1 MVEVPGKDHLLEVTP
16 YWRDSVD
23 LWLEFVTGSRPNRL
37 AERRVVTVL
46 FTDIVG
52 STARGAEVGDR
63 RWRSMLEEH
72 DRIAW
77 AHVDRHQGMIVKSTG
92 DGLLVRFDAPS
103 QAVRYAVDFRRSL
116 TEIDMQIR
124 CGLHTGEV
132 ELRDSGDITG
142 TAVNLAARVEQAAD
156 DGAILVSSTVRDI
169 MLGSDLRF
177 ADAGE
182 HRLKGFDGQWRLFAV
197 EE

>member
-1 MVEVPGKDHLLEVTP
+1 
-16 YWRDSVD
+16 
-23 LWLEFVTGSRPNRL
+23 
-37 AERRVVTVL
+37 
-46 FTDIVG
+46 
-52 STARGAEVGDR
+52 
-63 RWRSMLEEH
+63 
-72 DRIAW
+72 
-77 AHVDRHQGMIVKSTG
+77 
-92 DGLLVRFDAPS
+92 
-103 QAVRYAVDFRRSL
+103 VRYAVDFRRAL

-182 HRLKGFDGQWRLFAV
+182 HLLKGFDGQWRLFAV
-197 EE
+197 DE